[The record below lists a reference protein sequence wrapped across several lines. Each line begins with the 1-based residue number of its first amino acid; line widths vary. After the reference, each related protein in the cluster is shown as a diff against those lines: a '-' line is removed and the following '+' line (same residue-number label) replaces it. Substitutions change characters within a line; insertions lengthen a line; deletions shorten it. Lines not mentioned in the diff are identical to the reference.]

1 MLQNKNTKIL
11 LGSTTSNITI
21 AGVTDWFNPHEN
33 AYGIATT
40 LYEKNPTND
49 TSNGEP
55 IADCFGI
62 VARPNS
68 AILALA
74 DGVNWGKNIDLKH
87 IYSNYKR
94 DKSWN
99 TIKVLTDVFV
109 TFTYIQ

>member
-1 MLQNKNTKIL
+1 
-11 LGSTTSNITI
+11 
-21 AGVTDWFNPHEN
+21 
-33 AYGIATT
+33 

-74 DGVNWGKNIDLKH
+74 DGVNWGKNTDLKH
-87 IYSNYKR
+87 ICSNYKR
-94 DKSWN
+94 
-99 TIKVLTDVFV
+99 
-109 TFTYIQ
+109 QR